1 MRKLP
6 LSPFPA
12 TAQTVFKAW
21 ALEGAAKRKGGLS
34 PRSLASYQ
42 SLWSGWIEYLLSQK
56 SLSWHEA
63 RSPDVRAYLE
73 ALNPRAQAR
82 GLLHVSSVTQRRYY
96 RVLKKIYAFAV
107 AEEWLADNP
116 VDANASVSPTEQM
129 DSLVFHSL
137 DWNALLEA
145 VAPPQDPPPDQPWL
159 QVRDQ
164 AILRLMM
171 QSALTVAELAGLDLG
186 DVLHPR
192 LGAAHGVAELWPD
205 RETTAASAAEADDE
219 AGNEVG
225 AAAVELDLSGA
236 RAAQKRRVLLPAEA
250 STAVLAWLTV
260 RSALPFPQDAATPL
274 FVSRKKAG
282 RLTPRALFH
291 LANRHVTAV
300 LGPRYPHTVLAHA
313 GPMTLRNSCIVRWLN
328 AQLPDNEIL
337 ARAGLRESQALL
349 RLRKH
354 VHVDAQAAALPADV

>member
-1 MRKLP
+1 MPKLP
-6 LSPFPA
+6 LSPVPA
-12 TAQTVFKAW
+12 TAQAVFKAW
-21 ALEGAAKRKGGLS
+21 ALERAAKRKGGLS

-56 SLSWHEA
+56 LLSWHEA

-107 AEEWLADNP
+107 AQEWLADNP

-137 DWNALLEA
+137 DWDALLQA

-159 QVRDQ
+159 EVRDQ

-192 LGAAHGVAELWPD
+192 RGAAHGVAELWPALD
-205 RETTAASAAEADDE
+205 AADKNAAEAGD
-219 AGNEVG
+219 AVG
-225 AAAVELDLSGA
+225 ATAVELDLSGA
-236 RAAQKRRVLLPAEA
+236 RAAQKRRVLLHAEA

-260 RSALPFPQDAATPL
+260 RSALPLPQDAATPL

-313 GPMTLRNSCIVRWLN
+313 GPMTLRNSCIVRWLD
-328 AQLPDNEIL
+328 AQLPDDEIL

-354 VHVDAQAAALPADV
+354 VHAAALPAGD